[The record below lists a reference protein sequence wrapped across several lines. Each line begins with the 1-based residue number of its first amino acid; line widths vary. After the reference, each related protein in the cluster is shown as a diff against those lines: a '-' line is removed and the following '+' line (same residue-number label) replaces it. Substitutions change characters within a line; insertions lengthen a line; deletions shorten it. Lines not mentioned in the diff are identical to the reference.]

1 MAVFRGKAFDQPA
14 ANFREAGRTIAIAL
28 MDPDDC
34 WRDVCKSREYRASVP
49 VATCEMTFARTAII
63 AAIIRDAIRRC
74 QSKPIA
80 AEMLAGVDRFVA
92 EAFASEDSAETLE
105 HYEIERLSVVAPR
118 AIRHY
123 EENVFPLTQ
132 LADALAHRLSVPGW
146 PAAEIAPLF
155 EEIAAEAERLMKISS
170 LLTKFGRE
178 ESSGL

>member
-1 MAVFRGKAFDQPA
+1 MFRGKASDQPA

-28 MDPDDC
+28 IDPDDC
-34 WRDVCKSREYRASVP
+34 WRDVCKLREYRASVP
-49 VATCEMTFARTAII
+49 VATCEMTFAR

-105 HYEIERLSVVAPR
+105 HYEIECLSVVAPR

-132 LADALAHRLSVPGW
+132 LADALSHLLSVPGW

>member
-1 MAVFRGKAFDQPA
+1 VFRGKASDQPA

-28 MDPDDC
+28 IDPDDC
-34 WRDVCKSREYRASVP
+34 WRDVCKLREYRASVP
-49 VATCEMTFARTAII
+49 VATCEMTFAR

-105 HYEIERLSVVAPR
+105 HYEIECLSVVAPR

-132 LADALAHRLSVPGW
+132 LADALSHRLSVPGLAGSGDRTAIRGDRRGSCALDENILLADEIW
-146 PAAEIAPLF
+146 PGG
-155 EEIAAEAERLMKISS
+155 K
-170 LLTKFGRE
+170 
-178 ESSGL
+178 

>member
-1 MAVFRGKAFDQPA
+1 MAVFRGKASDQPA

-34 WRDVCKSREYRASVP
+34 WRDVCKLREYRVSVP
-49 VATCEMTFARTAII
+49 VATCEMTFAR

-92 EAFASEDSAETLE
+92 EAFASEAETLE
-105 HYEIERLSVVAPR
+105 HYEIECLSVVAPR

-123 EENVFPLTQ
+123 EEIIGAR
-132 LADALAHRLSVPGW
+132 LAGSGDRTAIRGDRKSVV
-146 PAAEIAPLF
+146 
-155 EEIAAEAERLMKISS
+155 
-170 LLTKFGRE
+170 
-178 ESSGL
+178 